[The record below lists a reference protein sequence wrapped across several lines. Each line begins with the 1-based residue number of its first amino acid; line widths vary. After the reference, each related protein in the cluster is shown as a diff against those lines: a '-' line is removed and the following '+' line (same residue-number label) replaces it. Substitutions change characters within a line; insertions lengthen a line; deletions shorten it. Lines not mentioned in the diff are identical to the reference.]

1 MARTD
6 AARATALTSVKMVL
20 RFGLPLAGLVMFGD
34 AILRSVGGDIEHWQ
48 FALGILLILAGF
60 TSKLVP
66 RS

>member
-20 RFGLPLAGLVMFGD
+20 RFGLPLAGLVVFGD
-34 AILRSVGGDIEHWQ
+34 AILRSVGGDIEHWL

>member
-20 RFGLPLAGLVMFGD
+20 RFGLPLAGLVVFGD